1 MPPRKIQDEQEVVR
15 WFEEGKTYEW
25 MQQTYR
31 EKYGIETTIP
41 MWAAF
46 RRRKGLDRRNLR
58 ADDLLPWKVKAE
70 HRHLYPAI
78 MLRFEARSRAGR
90 ELNDR
95 DSRRLANWKQMLDE
109 DKLVVHY
116 DEETED
122 GFFYIPREDSDT
134 DLIRKPKLATGN
146 QARD

>member
-1 MPPRKIQDEQEVVR
+1 
-15 WFEEGKTYEW
+15 

-58 ADDLLPWKVKAE
+58 ADDLIPWKVKAE

-78 MLRFEARSRAGR
+78 MLRAEARLRAGR
-90 ELNDR
+90 ELNER
-95 DSRRLANWKQMLDE
+95 DTKRLANWKQTLEE

-116 DEETED
+116 DEDTTE
-122 GFFYIPREDSDT
+122 GFFYVPREPGDA
-134 DLIRKPKLATGN
+134 DLIRAPKLKTGN